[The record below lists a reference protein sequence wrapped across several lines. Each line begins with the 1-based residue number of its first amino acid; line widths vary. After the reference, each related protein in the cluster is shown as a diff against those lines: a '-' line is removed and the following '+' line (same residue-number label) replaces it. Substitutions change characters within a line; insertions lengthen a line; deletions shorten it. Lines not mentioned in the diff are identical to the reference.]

1 MDEFIE
7 KNLKKHL
14 SALKELLEDVD
25 KSAQLN
31 DELAPQIKTIIIRQK
46 LSEIEEI
53 LFNEI
58 SPEKD

>member
-1 MDEFIE
+1 M
-7 KNLKKHL
+7 
-14 SALKELLEDVD
+14 D

-31 DELAPQIKTIIIRQK
+31 DELAPQIKTIVVRQK

-58 SPEKD
+58 SLEKD